1 MSSRPSEPC
10 SPGRLQGLRLVI
22 GGASRGTLLSPSL
35 RVGIINIMPRAE
47 TYERYILRP
56 LARSTLLVEPVWI
69 RLRTHRYASSD
80 SEHIGC
86 DYVEYEAAIRTRP
99 LDGLILTGAPV
110 EELDFPAVH
119 YWDELSEVLL
129 GARGEVASTLGL
141 CWGGLALA
149 KLLGIEKRPFE
160 NKLFGVFRHSNLAPD
175 QGLLSGAD
183 DIFWCA
189 HSRHAGARE
198 RELEAA
204 RDDGRVRLLAH
215 GQEAGHS
222 IFESSDGRF
231 VMHLGHPEYE
241 PARLTEEW
249 ARDAAL
255 GRADVRPPRHFD
267 LSHPANVWRSH
278 CNDFFSQWLRRVA
291 ESAASGNQGTG
302 VRESLDERATP

>member
-1 MSSRPSEPC
+1 
-10 SPGRLQGLRLVI
+10 
-22 GGASRGTLLSPSL
+22 
-35 RVGIINIMPRAE
+35 
-47 TYERYILRP
+47 
-56 LARSTLLVEPVWI
+56 
-69 RLRTHRYASSD
+69 
-80 SEHIGC
+80 
-86 DYVEYEAAIRTRP
+86 
-99 LDGLILTGAPV
+99 
-110 EELDFPAVH
+110 
-119 YWDELSEVLL
+119 
-129 GARGEVASTLGL
+129 
-141 CWGGLALA
+141 
-149 KLLGIEKRPFE
+149 
-160 NKLFGVFRHSNLAPD
+160 VFRHSNLAPD